1 MVKIVV
7 VFVVKIVVVFVVKIV
22 LHLASAAQYC
32 YQILG
37 RYIVLP
43 TFSHSLP
50 TII

>member
-37 RYIVLP
+37 RYYFACTRIIVP
-43 TFSHSLP
+43 Q
-50 TII
+50 